1 MSGKIRLEKVF
12 ETLGS
17 RLVQTTPRFH
27 AASVVMATPG
37 DAIGLHPWLEFFGT
51 RFSSRFLPQPNCP
64 SLGFRVSA

>member
-37 DAIGLHPWLEFFGT
+37 GYRAPSVAGFFWSLLFFPVPPPTELSQFGL
-51 RFSSRFLPQPNCP
+51 
-64 SLGFRVSA
+64 

>member
-37 DAIGLHPWLEFFGT
+37 DAIAYRASSFAACFSVFG
-51 RFSSRFLPQPNCP
+51 FSSPPTELSQFGL
-64 SLGFRVSA
+64 